1 MLRRKINILILLS
14 LLSLVAACS
23 NQENQDALI
32 EEGELTDYERNLTN
46 LVSENVFVYDVE
58 ILNKNAKAVRLKV
71 DYYQEGELVDTIVN
85 LSFSVDVEEE
95 SEARLVFLNTPPSGQ
110 EKWVAAI
117 MTENGMASSTVD
129 EGLPKMEDMSGIAGS
144 LVGPSLEINKESVI
158 GSMVKSNQETIGTPV
173 HIETEEDLKRATS
186 YEHVFILKATLMDCN
201 VGEEGCPE

>member
-1 MLRRKINILILLS
+1 MILLS